1 MPTKPLNN
9 LDSSWKLLDTAS
21 IPGQGTELQL
31 FQRKDEF
38 SISILGGGVLMST
51 WAHQSEDALAE
62 IPCRKIVNRSQPRV
76 LIGGLGMGFTL
87 AAALKNLGDNAE
99 VVVAELV
106 PGLIEWNRGPLGKYA
121 GDPLH
126 DPRATVR
133 QGDVAK
139 ILREQNKAYDAIL
152 LDVDNGP
159 HAITR
164 KKNNWLYSSDGL
176 TEAYRALRPNGI
188 LAIWSAGPDREFMQR
203 LQKIGF
209 KVKQVRVREH
219 QNKGDLHAIWFAER
233 EF

>member
-1 MPTKPLNN
+1 MPQ
-9 LDSSWKLLDTAS
+9 SSSDHAMKGWELIDTTP
-21 IPGQGTELQL
+21 IPGQGTELL
-31 FQRKDEF
+31 LYKHKEEL
-38 SISILGGGVLMST
+38 SISIRDGCVLMST

-62 IPCRKIVNRSQPRV
+62 LPCRKIVARDQPRV

-87 AAALKNLGDNAE
+87 AATLRCLGDNAE

-106 PGLIEWNRGPLGKYA
+106 PGLVEWNRGALGEYA
-121 GDPLH
+121 GNPLH
-126 DPRATVR
+126 DRRTQIRV
-133 QGDVAK
+133 GDVAK
-139 ILREQNKAYDAIL
+139 VLREKRQAYDAIL

-164 KKNNWLYSSDGL
+164 QKNNWLYTTDGL
-176 TEAYRALRPNGI
+176 TEAYRALRPAGV

-219 QNKGDLHAIWFAER
+219 QNEGALHAIWLAER
-233 EF
+233 EP

>member
-1 MPTKPLNN
+1 M
-9 LDSSWKLLDTAS
+9 SSTPAENTWELVDTAP

-31 FQRKDEF
+31 FQRDGEF
-38 SISILGGGVLMST
+38 SISILGAGVLMST

-62 IPCRKIVNRSQPRV
+62 LACQKIASREHPRV

-87 AAALKNLGDNAE
+87 AAALNHLGETAE

-106 PGLIEWNRGPLGKYA
+106 PGVVKWNRGPLGEHA
-121 GDPLH
+121 GNPLQ
-126 DPRATVR
+126 DSRTIVR
-133 QGDVAK
+133 EGDVAK
-139 ILREQNKAYDAIL
+139 VLREQRQAYDAIL

-159 HAITR
+159 EGLTR
-164 KKNNWLYSSDGL
+164 KKNDWLYSSDGL
-176 TEAYRALRPNGI
+176 TEAYRALRSEGV
-188 LAIWSAGPDREFMQR
+188 LAIWSAGPDREFMQQ

-233 EF
+233 EA